1 MLFGV
6 ILNYFDKML
15 HKIFP
20 DAERAKSI
28 FRMALERE
36 KSIFSLDKKKFPT
49 IVAENYYEVIKEL
62 ATSLLFLNGIKA
74 IGENAHKEIID
85 ALKKYAG
92 CKDEEISFLQDL
104 RLKRN
109 KSMYECKQ
117 INFSYVENNGDLL
130 LKIIDKLKKIV
141 GSKIK

>member
-1 MLFGV
+1 MLSED
-6 ILNYFDKML
+6 ILNYFNKML

-20 DAERAKSI
+20 DTERAKSI

-36 KSIFSLDKKKFPT
+36 KSIFSLDKQRFTT
-49 IVAENYYEVIKEL
+49 IVTENYYEVIKEL

-92 CKDEEISFLQDL
+92 FKDEEISVLQDL

-109 KSMYECKQ
+109 KSMYEGKQ
-117 INFSYVENNGDLL
+117 INFSYIENNGDLL

-141 GSKIK
+141 GSKLR